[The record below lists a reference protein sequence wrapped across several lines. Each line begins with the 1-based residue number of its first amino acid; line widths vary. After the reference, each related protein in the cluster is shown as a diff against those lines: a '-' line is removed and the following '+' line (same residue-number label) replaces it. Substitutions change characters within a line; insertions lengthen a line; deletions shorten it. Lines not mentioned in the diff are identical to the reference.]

1 MDDLKYQE
9 LDRLAIELDCEV
21 HRDEP
26 LSKHTNFKIGGPARR
41 LITIYNYEPLSGI
54 LRELSRLELPY
65 FVLGKGSNLLVGD
78 DGYPGVALML
88 EGVFNSAAAISIEN
102 EGMTI
107 RSGAGVSL
115 AATCVFA
122 RDEGLTGLEFAWQIP
137 GSVGGAVYM
146 NAGAYGGEM
155 KDVVKRVWYMD
166 TEGRL
171 LDSTGEEL
179 GFGYRRSAF
188 MDGGKIITSAEFK
201 LSHGDKDEIK
211 ARMDELKARR
221 LEKQPYDM
229 PSAGSTFKRPKTGY
243 AAALIEQ
250 CGLKGR
256 RAGGAQVSEKHAGFI
271 VNTGGATCKDVLE
284 LMGIVRETVFKETGI
299 ELEPEV
305 RVIGEN

>member
-21 HRDEP
+21 LRDEP
-26 LSKHTNFKIGGPARR
+26 LSKHTSFKIGGPVRR

-65 FVLGKGSNLLVGD
+65 FVLGKGSNLLAGAG
-78 DGYPGVALML
+78 GYPGVALVL

-146 NAGAYGGEM
+146 NAGAYGGELGQ
-155 KDVVKRVWYMD
+155 VVSSVSSAAFPAEEEMRMWI
-166 TEGRL
+166 
-171 LDSTGEEL
+171 DS
-179 GFGYRRSAF
+179 GFSYRHSRF
-188 MDGGKIITSAEFK
+188 QEQDEFILRACFSLK
-201 LSHGDKDEIK
+201 PGDPAGIK
-211 ARMDELKARR
+211 AKMDDLARR
-221 LEKQPYDM
+221 RLYTTISRATRHVTILANGPLTE
-229 PSAGSTFKRPKTGY
+229 
-243 AAALIEQ
+243 L
-250 CGLKGR
+250 LK
-256 RAGGAQVSEKHAGFI
+256 
-271 VNTGGATCKDVLE
+271 
-284 LMGIVRETVFKETGI
+284 
-299 ELEPEV
+299 
-305 RVIGEN
+305 